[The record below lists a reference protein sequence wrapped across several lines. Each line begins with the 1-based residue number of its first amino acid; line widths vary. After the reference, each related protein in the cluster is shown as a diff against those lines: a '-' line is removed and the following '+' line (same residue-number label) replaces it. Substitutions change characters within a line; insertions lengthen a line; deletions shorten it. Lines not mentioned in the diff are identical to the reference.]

1 MLPLEIELDILE
13 VRQTLLVGE
22 DPHTLHPRI
31 VPHHPRTHRVTRR
44 RRRIELDSAVSVA
57 VLYPAACCEVVVIDL
72 RLRTLRRGPE
82 VGDPVRTPEGPLVLG
97 WQVQP
102 AEPHKNRR

>member
-1 MLPLEIELDILE
+1 M
-13 VRQTLLVGE
+13 
-22 DPHTLHPRI
+22 

-44 RRRIELDSAVSVA
+44 HRRIELDSAVSVA

-82 VGDPVRTPEGPLVLG
+82 VGDPVRTPEGPLVWVGRSSLPSHTKTAG
-97 WQVQP
+97 DQVG
-102 AEPHKNRR
+102 AVGLEPTTVLPCKWHVGSMSR